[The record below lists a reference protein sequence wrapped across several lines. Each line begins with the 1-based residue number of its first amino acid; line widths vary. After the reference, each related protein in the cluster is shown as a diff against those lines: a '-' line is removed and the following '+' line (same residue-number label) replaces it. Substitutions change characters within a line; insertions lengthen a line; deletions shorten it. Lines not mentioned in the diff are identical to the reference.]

1 MIVLNEKKLSHRA
14 LCTILIELG
23 VNIDDYKERIY
34 NEQEIQ
40 ERIDHLALAPEHR
53 DKLQYYETA
62 LREAKYINYDRLFEN
77 EMWRIFNPQ
86 EMGERIVV
94 VGLDRLSNDTLKNM
108 LKDLGFPMDQYKT
121 GIMSYDY
128 DKMKEDAI
136 NIKYL
141 V

>member
-86 EMGERIVV
+86 EIGERIVV
-94 VGLDRLSNDTLKNM
+94 VGLDRLSNDTLK
-108 LKDLGFPMDQYKT
+108 K
-121 GIMSYDY
+121 
-128 DKMKEDAI
+128 
-136 NIKYL
+136 
-141 V
+141 

>member
-14 LCTILIELG
+14 LCTILVELG

-94 VGLDRLSNDTLKNM
+94 VGLDRLSNDTLKSM

-121 GIMSYDY
+121 GIRSYDY

>member
-14 LCTILIELG
+14 LCTILVELG
-23 VNIDDYKERIY
+23 VNIEDYKERIY

-53 DKLQYYETA
+53 GKLQYYETA

>member
-53 DKLQYYETA
+53 NKLQYYETA